1 MVKWENK
8 WEMESGRVENA
19 EWGGGSN
26 VSCQFMKIW
35 NMTRLRAELTFLFGS
50 RRGETVVGA
59 TLHLCLPLSSSLSFF
74 HAAFT
79 IWWSIKFAWAH
90 LFSIQYAR
98 KFFFSLPRFAS
109 PLMRAFVLEIFLA
122 FKWLIPIL
130 HICPKPAARMS
141 WPEKNAKKTWS
152 WN

>member
-1 MVKWENK
+1 MGNGEW
-8 WEMESGRVENA
+8 SGECRM
-19 EWGGGSN
+19 GGGSN

-59 TLHLCLPLSSSLSFF
+59 MLHLFLALPPPPTLSSSLSFF

-98 KFFFSLPRFAS
+98 KFFFSLLHFAS

-141 WPEKNAKKTWS
+141 WPEKNAKKTWI